1 MENDV
6 KSLLRIYRRYIFS
19 ALWIAG
25 MGEEA
30 RGLLA
35 PMWLLVGAQ
44 LGALG
49 YGRRH
54 EGAV

>member
-25 MGEEA
+25 MVICVN
-30 RGLLA
+30 
-35 PMWLLVGAQ
+35 LVVFLSVQ
-44 LGALG
+44 
-49 YGRRH
+49 
-54 EGAV
+54 AVIRSWNE